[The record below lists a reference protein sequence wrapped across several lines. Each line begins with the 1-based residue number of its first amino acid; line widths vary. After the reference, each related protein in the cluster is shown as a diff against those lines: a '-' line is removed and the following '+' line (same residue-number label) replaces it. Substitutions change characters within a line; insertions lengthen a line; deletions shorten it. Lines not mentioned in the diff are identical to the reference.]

1 MLALAAFFGPFLGRV
16 TYTYSL
22 KYMTI
27 SKAMLLGMLSP
38 VLTIVVEYHL
48 YGTLISHS
56 EMGGSLLI
64 ILGIVWSLLP
74 TLLNKTS

>member
-27 SKAMLLGMLSP
+27 SKAMLRQIFQEIIDTLKALQRPEGESSDSP
-38 VLTIVVEYHL
+38 AERQV
-48 YGTLISHS
+48 S
-56 EMGGSLLI
+56 
-64 ILGIVWSLLP
+64 
-74 TLLNKTS
+74 